1 MRLDGWSFLL
11 GISAGIIMVMV
22 LLMVSART

>member
-11 GISAGIIMVMV
+11 GISAGIVIV
-22 LLMVSART
+22 LVLVVAIGGT